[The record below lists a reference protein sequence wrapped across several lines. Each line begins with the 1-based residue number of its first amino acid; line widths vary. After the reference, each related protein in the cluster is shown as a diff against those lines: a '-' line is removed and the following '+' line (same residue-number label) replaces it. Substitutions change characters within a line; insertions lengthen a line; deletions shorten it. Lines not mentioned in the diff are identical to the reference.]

1 MTRSKPIAAA
11 DDGAP
16 LKGSDEFVEAF
27 AKGLSVIKAF
37 NGVQRPLSMAE
48 IAERTNLTRAGAR
61 RLLYTLVKLSYA
73 TMKAGR
79 FSLSPRIL
87 DLGLAYLSSF
97 TNYDLCHRI
106 IEELAHDTEE
116 LCTMSVL
123 DGDEIVYI
131 VRVEGRPALT
141 RSLSVG
147 SRLPAFATSMG
158 RVLLAGVPEDEARTA
173 LLRMDRPKLTR
184 FTKTE
189 VDKLLLEIAKARRN
203 GWSLVKQE
211 LEVGVCG
218 ISTAVRDERRET
230 IAAVSISFN
239 MARFDEAKAVNS
251 FLPRLLAAAD
261 EISAF
266 RPFIHQRN

>member
-1 MTRSKPIAAA
+1 MDAPRVSNLPLPKGRANAMPKPKIAEAA

-16 LKGSDEFVEAF
+16 HKGSDEFVEAF
-27 AKGLSVIKAF
+27 AKGLAVIKAF
-37 NGVQRPLSMAE
+37 NGAQQPLSMAK
-48 IAERTNLTRAGAR
+48 IAERAHLTRAGAR
-61 RLLYTLVKLSYA
+61 RLLHTLVKLDYA
-73 TMKAGR
+73 RMEAGR
-79 FSLSPRIL
+79 FTLSPRIL

-123 DGDEIVYI
+123 DGAEIVYV

-147 SRLPAFATSMG
+147 SRLAAFATAMG
-158 RVLLAGVPEDEARTA
+158 RVLLAGMPENGARA
-173 LLRMDRPKLTR
+173 ILLGANRPKLTR

-189 VDKLLLEIAKARRN
+189 IDKLLAEISKARRN

-211 LEVGVCG
+211 LELGICGMSAAVGN
-218 ISTAVRDERRET
+218 ERRET
-230 IAAVSISFN
+230 V
-239 MARFDEAKAVNS
+239 
-251 FLPRLLAAAD
+251 
-261 EISAF
+261 
-266 RPFIHQRN
+266 